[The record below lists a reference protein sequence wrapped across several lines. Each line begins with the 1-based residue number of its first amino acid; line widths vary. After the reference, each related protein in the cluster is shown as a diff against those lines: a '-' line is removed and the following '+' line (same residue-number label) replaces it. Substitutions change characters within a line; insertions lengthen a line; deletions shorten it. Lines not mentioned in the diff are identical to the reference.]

1 MTSYHDLEKQ
11 VYDDIRAEPYTRIH
25 GRPSWRDKERLIKE
39 SKVHALRNKVSYDW
53 SGRFGLLPEIIGAAR
68 YGLEN
73 PLLPGYVAP
82 VQPANSATIA
92 GNASAAAIRQATDAN
107 NLLKRDWAVT
117 CGFRRGVGDNMRD
130 ALDLEFYSALEHD
143 TYEYLNVTPRDYIDH
158 LETNH
163 CPLDVTAINELK
175 AHYYRGNESNE
186 RLSKFATRLDQEQAR
201 LAADGIIIP
210 ETDKFQHYLSE
221 IYKSGVFSVEA
232 ITQWTETP
240 PLQQTYANARVF
252 YEAKQRGMENIQRL
266 TAGATG
272 GTGFGTAAAA
282 KEIQQLRE
290 TIKEAIEE
298 TVAAALESKMEANDR
313 RGDEDHAL
321 AIRQLRDDHK
331 KEIEE
336 LFRAITDLTKQVKEL
351 KVLKS
356 STSKADENSNPN
368 SPPKKRKVLLEWKPG
383 LKLDKTWNG
392 RKKYVYYKL
401 WKENDPEGW
410 KKDREETLR
419 RQLKELE

>member
-11 VYDDIRAEPYTRIH
+11 VYEEVRAEPYTRIH

-53 SGRFGLLPEIIGAAR
+53 SGQYGLLPEIIGAAR
-68 YGLEN
+68 FALEN
-73 PLLPGYVAP
+73 PMLPAYVTP
-82 VQPANSATIA
+82 VQPANSPAIA
-92 GNASAAAIRQATDAN
+92 GNASAVALRHATDAN

-117 CGFRRGVGDNMRD
+117 CGFRRGVGANMRD

-143 TYEYLNVTPRDYIDH
+143 TYEYLNVDPRDYIDH

-186 RLSKFATRLDQEQAR
+186 RLSKFATRLDQEQTR

-240 PLQQTYANARVF
+240 ALQQTYANARIF

-282 KEIQQLRE
+282 REIQQLRDI
-290 TIKEAIEE
+290 IKESIEE
-298 TVAAALESKMEANDR
+298 TVAAALESKME
-313 RGDEDHAL
+313 GDPEGEKDHAL
-321 AIRQLRDDHK
+321 SIRQLRDDHK

-351 KVLKS
+351 KVLKAN
-356 STSKADENSNPN
+356 TNKADENTHPN
-368 SPPKKRKVLLEWKPG
+368 SPPKKRKDLLVWKPG
-383 LKLDKTWNG
+383 LKLDKTWSG
-392 RKKYVYYKL
+392 KKKFVYYKL
-401 WKENDPEGW
+401 WKENDSEGW
-410 KKDREETLR
+410 KKDRAENLR
-419 RQLKELE
+419 RQLKEVE

>member
-11 VYDDIRAEPYTRIH
+11 VYEEVRAEPYTRIH

-53 SGRFGLLPEIIGAAR
+53 SGQYGLLPEIIGAAR
-68 YGLEN
+68 FALEN
-73 PLLPGYVAP
+73 PMLPAYVTP
-82 VQPANSATIA
+82 VQPANSPAIA
-92 GNASAAAIRQATDAN
+92 GNASAVALRHATDAN

-117 CGFRRGVGDNMRD
+117 CGFRRGVGANMRD

-143 TYEYLNVTPRDYIDH
+143 TYEYLNVDPRDYIDH

-186 RLSKFATRLDQEQAR
+186 RLSKFATRLDQEQTR

-240 PLQQTYANARVF
+240 ALQQTYANARIF

-282 KEIQQLRE
+282 REIQQLRDI
-290 TIKEAIEE
+290 IKESIEE
-298 TVAAALESKMEANDR
+298 TVAAALESKMEGDPEGKKGSRPLHSPAAR
-313 RGDEDHAL
+313 RSQERNRGTLPCHHRPHQTGQGAQS
-321 AIRQLRDDHK
+321 A
-331 KEIEE
+331 
-336 LFRAITDLTKQVKEL
+336 
-351 KVLKS
+351 KS
-356 STSKADENSNPN
+356 QHQQGRRKH
-368 SPPKKRKVLLEWKPG
+368 PPKLPPKRRKVPMEWTPG
-383 LKLDKTWNG
+383 LKFNNEWN
-392 RKKYVYYKL
+392 RYKKSEYNKL
-401 WKENDPEGW
+401 WKKNDPEAW
-410 KKDREETLR
+410 KKHRAETLR
-419 RQLKELE
+419 RQLKEVK